1 MRLVRNLVPDGIMHP
16 FSAASSPWSNRA
28 SGARTAALLLGLV
41 GCSAKDLPGEY
52 FDITVESTSDEC
64 NDPKVVDKETF
75 TYRLVVEGSA
85 VTLFMDDS
93 LLATG
98 SLQGCDL
105 TYQSPI
111 WTDNRDDGNGGT
123 TQAIGWS
130 IHGDATVGL
139 SDLCDAGDGWVGEE
153 RIDVLNSTDPDVPA
167 GCSYFLDATGT
178 YTGSVE

>member
-1 MRLVRNLVPDGIMHP
+1 MWRVRNLVPDGIMSLCNAA
-16 FSAASSPWSNRA
+16 FSTSSPRA
-28 SGARTAALLLGLV
+28 PGVRTLALVLGLA
-41 GCSAKDLPGEY
+41 GCASKDLPGDY
-52 FDITVESTSDEC
+52 FDLTVESTTDEC

-75 TYRLVVEGSA
+75 TYRLVVDGSA
-85 VTLFMDDS
+85 VTIFMDDA

-123 TQAIGWS
+123 SEAIGWS

-153 RIDVLNSTDPDVPA
+153 RIDILNSTDPDVPA
-167 GCSYFLDATGT
+167 GCSYFFDAVGT